1 MPVAV
6 LVETT
11 TVAAALVVVAVAA
24 EETVVAVAAE
34 ETVVAGVREAEVE
47 VREEPVA
54 ELERVADEQGATQ
67 LQYHVRQ

>member
-11 TVAAALVVVAVAA
+11 TVAAALV
-24 EETVVAVAAE
+24 VVAVAAE

>member
-11 TVAAALVVVAVAA
+11 TVAVVVVAVAA